1 MTDRSDAYAAAL
13 IQVAKA
19 EGSLDA
25 VEDELFRFARGLE
38 ANDELNMTLSDM
50 TIPLDRREAIVA
62 DLLENKVSPI
72 TVALIQFVLAA
83 GRGSDLVEII
93 DRLVEAAAEERLE
106 VMGEVRA
113 AMPLSDEQQQRLAA
127 ALSRATGKRVSVKV
141 VVDPS
146 VIGGLVARVGDVV
159 FDGTVR
165 HRLEQLR
172 EAI

>member
-1 MTDRSDAYAAAL
+1 MSERSDAYAAAL

-19 EGSLDA
+19 EGSLDT
-25 VEDELFRFARGLE
+25 VEDELFRFARTLE
-38 ANDELNMTLSDM
+38 SNDELNMTLSDVS
-50 TIPLDRREAIVA
+50 IPLDRREGIVA
-62 DLLENKVSPI
+62 DLLETRTSPI
-72 TVALIQFVLAA
+72 TVALVQFVLAI
-83 GRGSDLVEII
+83 GRGSDLVDII

-113 AMPLSDEQQQRLAA
+113 ALPLSQEQETRLSA
-127 ALSRATGKRVSVKV
+127 ALSRATGKRVSLKV

-159 FDGTVR
+159 FDGTIR

>member
-1 MTDRSDAYAAAL
+1 VTDRSDAYAAAL

-25 VEDELFRFARGLE
+25 VEDELFRFARALE
-38 ANDELNMTLSDM
+38 ANDDLRMTLSDI

-62 DLLENKVSPI
+62 DLLEGKASPI
-72 TVALIQFVLAA
+72 TIALIQFVLAV
-83 GRGSDLVEII
+83 GRGSDLVDII
-93 DRLVEAAAEERLE
+93 DKLVEAAAEERLE
-106 VMGEVRA
+106 VLAEVRSA
-113 AMPLSDEQQQRLAA
+113 VSLNEDQQQRLGA
-127 ALSRATGKRVSVKV
+127 ALSRATGKRVTLKV

>member
-1 MTDRSDAYAAAL
+1 VSDRSDAYAAAL

-25 VEDELFRFARGLE
+25 VEDQLFRFARTLE
-38 ANDELNMTLSDM
+38 ANDQLRMTLSDT
-50 TIPLDRREAIVA
+50 TIPLDRREAIVD
-62 DLLENKVSPI
+62 DLLEAKVSPI
-72 TVALIQFVLAA
+72 TIALIQFVLAA

-93 DRLVEAAAEERLE
+93 DKLVEAAAEERME
-106 VMGEVRA
+106 VLAEVRA
-113 AMPLSDEQQQRLAA
+113 AVPLNEDQQGRLAA
-127 ALSRATGKRVSVKV
+127 ALSRATGKRVTLKV
-141 VVDPS
+141 VVDAS